1 MSSVI
6 FTNTKGLFIGV
17 DWGQGKDI
25 AVESVY
31 RKNPNGTLDII
42 SIDYLGR
49 SSDITEEEKDLRERT
64 YEEFSFKETVD
75 EESAG

>member
-1 MSSVI
+1 MNASI

-49 SSDITEEEKDLRERT
+49 LQKRKNI
-64 YEEFSFKETVD
+64 
-75 EESAG
+75 